1 MKLAN
6 REEKSLRH
14 VVMVATFLD
23 DNKPKT
29 LLKKWNRTVSNFI
42 DVNYFHLI
50 CQMFVKLS
58 GVDPRRQYVS
68 LEKENFCIV
77 FNFFIKRAREIRNFH
92 VDVVQRRLRKI
103 QNSVMHVQSC

>member
-14 VVMVATFLD
+14 IAMVATFLD

-50 CQMFVKLS
+50 CQMLVKLS

-68 LEKENFCIV
+68 LEKENFLY
-77 FNFFIKRAREIRNFH
+77 R
-92 VDVVQRRLRKI
+92 VQLLHKAGAW
-103 QNSVMHVQSC
+103 N